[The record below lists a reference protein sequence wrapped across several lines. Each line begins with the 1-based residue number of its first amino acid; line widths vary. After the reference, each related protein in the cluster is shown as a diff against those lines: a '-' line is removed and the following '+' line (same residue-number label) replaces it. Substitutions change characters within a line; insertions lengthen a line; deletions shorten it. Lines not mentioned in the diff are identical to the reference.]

1 MNIKGIY
8 SGPYEPAKDMGWLKP
23 VGPDDFELYFFSD
36 QGWKKVASS
45 KGGGQGSGSNVQDIT
60 LDEDGNLVISKEDG
74 EDIVFSMD
82 NSGAI
87 SKPIEVELGGD
98 SMGSYQ
104 TGQVIDAGT
113 SIYDILQGM
122 LAKSIPYQYKEPSL
136 SGTQAEIAEVGEY
149 IPKMVFSWI
158 QNDAGPLTGWVI
170 RQDAQEVA
178 KGATPSITYMPPK
191 TSMFTDGAKT
201 YQVQVSWN
209 EGPVKDDNLGNP
221 SPGNIKAGSKTY
233 RKVFNGYRRLFAGSY
248 PQKKEFLS
256 NEEVRAMGNS
266 WLASEKQPG
275 SSADFS
281 FQDGTMCVAVAVP
294 KGYYENTKIIH
305 KSTGLDLTGSFV
317 KTEIQV
323 TGANGMQ
330 PATYYLYLLNSD
342 APMKADVYV
351 ITF

>member
-8 SGPYEPAKDMGWLKP
+8 SGPYEPARDMGWLKP
-23 VGPDDFELYFFSD
+23 VGPDDFELLFFSD

-45 KGGGQGSGSNVQDIT
+45 KGGGQGGGSNVQDIT
-60 LDEDGNLVISKEDG
+60 LDDDGNLVISKGDG

-136 SGTQAEIAEVGEY
+136 SGTQAETAEIGEY

-170 RQDAQEVA
+170 RQDGQEVA
-178 KGATPSITYMPPK
+178 RGTTPSITYTPPK
-191 TSMFTDGAKT
+191 TSVFIEGTTT
-201 YQVQVSWN
+201 YQVQVSWS
-209 EGPVKDDNLGNP
+209 EGPVKEDNLGNP

-233 RKVFNGYRRLFAGSY
+233 VKNFNGHARIFMDSY
-248 PQKKEFLS
+248 AQRKESFSSDDVRAMRNTWLS
-256 NEEVRAMGNS
+256 NE
-266 WLASEKQPG
+266 KPQG
-275 SSADFS
+275 SSVDFS
-281 FQDGTMCVAVAVP
+281 FQDGTMCIAIAVP
-294 KGYYENTKIIH
+294 INYSGNTKITH
-305 KSTGLDLTGSFV
+305 KSTGLDLTGSFSRSTINV
-317 KTEIQV
+317 A
-323 TGANGMQ
+323 GANGYQ
-330 PATYYLYLLNSD
+330 STPYHLYLLNSD